1 MKEVKIDDLIVVK
14 YYAEILTRDQH
25 DRGITENRLVYSQGL
40 VTDVV
45 KSEKEG
51 DFIIIGNGD
60 RIFFK
65 EVVSYKV
72 VL

>member
-14 YYAEILTRDQH
+14 YYAEILTRDKH
-25 DRGITENRLVYSQGL
+25 DRRSTENRLVYSQGL

-51 DFIIIGNGD
+51 DFIIIGGGD